1 MPDSDRWIIKTKRFV
16 AFCDILG
23 FKDYVLRHDINDVY
37 ERLLTLNEIKPGK
50 SKEDDFSPEYG
61 SKLIFTAFSD
71 SIFLFTKD
79 DSLENLR
86 HLVLSLNRMIR
97 MAFRAGI
104 PLKGAIASGEMVVD
118 LEKSLFCGQPIT
130 DAYLLEEDLQY
141 MGIVV
146 HHSVERMIKKYKEHD
161 LDFSN
166 KIFKEVST
174 PFKYGNRIHYN
185 LNFKRGLSRVFST
198 IEKSIKVQRFET
210 SGDARKYVDNTLE
223 MLKAFEKM

>member
-16 AFCDILG
+16 AFFDILG
-23 FKDYVLRHDINDVY
+23 FKDYVLRHSIDDVY
-37 ERLLTLNEIKPGK
+37 DRLLSLNEIKPGK
-50 SKEDDFSPEYG
+50 SREDDFSPEYG

-71 SIFLFTKD
+71 SIFIFTKD
-79 DSLENLR
+79 NNIENFQ
-86 HLVLSLNRMIR
+86 HFVLSINRMMR

-104 PLKGAIASGEMVVD
+104 PLKGAIAYGEIVVD
-118 LEKSLFCGQPIT
+118 LEKNLFCGQPIT

-146 HHSVERMIKKYKEHD
+146 HHSVERIIQKYKEYD

-174 PFKYGNRIHYN
+174 PFKYGKRIHYIKHSRRCN
-185 LNFKRGLSRVFST
+185 TILSSVIYPNGLNKTRWT
-198 IEKSIKVQRFET
+198 
-210 SGDARKYVDNTLE
+210 D
-223 MLKAFEKM
+223 